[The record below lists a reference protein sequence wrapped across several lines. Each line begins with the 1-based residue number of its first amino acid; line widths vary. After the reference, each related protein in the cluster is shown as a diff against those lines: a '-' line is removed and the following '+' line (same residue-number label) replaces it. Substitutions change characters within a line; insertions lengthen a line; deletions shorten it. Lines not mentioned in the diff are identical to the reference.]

1 MKIALTATQS
11 EVPGG
16 PIIMRGSIKDAF
28 ALASQLGYDGV
39 ELHIRCPSEINRDE
53 VKKLADKYGLGIP
66 TLGTGMAATQEGL
79 TFSDP
84 NPDIRH
90 RAVTRIKEHI
100 ALAAHLNSAVTIGSI
115 NGRLGN
121 DPQKR
126 PIHREAALDCLK
138 ECSSAA
144 AEAGVTILLEPLNR
158 YECDYLNTLEEGVKV
173 IRQIGMPSLKL
184 LADTFHMNIEEADI
198 TVSLR
203 TAGPELGH
211 VHLADTNRQAPGY
224 GHLDVRG
231 VLRVLRD
238 MRYQAYLSFEV
249 LPLPTFRQAAED
261 GIRTVREILSNL

>member
-16 PIIMRGSIKDAF
+16 PIIMQGSTKDAF
-28 ALASQLGYDGV
+28 ALASQLGYDGI
-39 ELHIRCPSEINRDE
+39 ELHIHRPSQINRDE
-53 VKKLADKYGLGIP
+53 VKRLADKYGLGIP

-79 TFSDP
+79 TFADP
-84 NPDIRH
+84 DPEIRR

-126 PIHREAALDCLK
+126 PILREAVLDCLK
-138 ECSSAA
+138 KCSSAA

-158 YECDYLNTLEEGVKV
+158 YECDYLNTLEEGVRV
-173 IRQIGMPSLKL
+173 ISQIGMPSLKL

-198 TVSLR
+198 TASLR
-203 TAGPELGH
+203 RVGPELRH

-231 VLRVLRD
+231 VLWVLRD
-238 MRYQAYLSFEV
+238 MGYQGYLSFEV
-249 LPLPTFRQAAED
+249 LPLPTFRQAAE
-261 GIRTVREILSNL
+261 GAIHTVREILSKL

>member
-11 EVPGG
+11 EVSGG
-16 PIIMRGSIKDAF
+16 PIIMRGSVSEAF

-39 ELHIRCPSEINRDE
+39 ELHIHHPHRINRDE

-79 TFSDP
+79 TFSHPDP
-84 NPDIRH
+84 NIRR
-90 RAVTRIKEHI
+90 RAVMRIKEHI

-115 NGRLGN
+115 NGHLGN
-121 DPQKR
+121 DPEKR
-126 PIHREAALDCLK
+126 PIHREEALDCLK
-138 ECSSAA
+138 ECLNVAA
-144 AEAGVTILLEPLNR
+144 GAGVTILLEPLNR
-158 YECDYLNTLEEGVKV
+158 YECDYLNTLEEGVRV

-198 TVSLR
+198 TASLCA
-203 TAGPELGH
+203 AGPELGH
-211 VHLADTNRQAPGY
+211 VHLADSNRQAPGY

-238 MRYQAYLSFEV
+238 LGYQEYLSFEI
-249 LPLPTFRQAAED
+249 LPLPNFRQAAKD
-261 GIRTVREILSNL
+261 AIRKVKKILSKL